1 MTDLG
6 RMHNMHDRDDLLAEQ
21 VCVCVC
27 VCVRACVCVC
37 ACVCNMYIYVHAS
50 CCTCVTLN
58 YTLHFPLHTVYTSDL
73 LWYCVFQ
80 AEREL
85 RMKLDNAF
93 SSFCRKLEAMPQC
106 HVEFEKPFRELGYVI
121 YGWK

>member
-27 VCVRACVCVC
+27 MCT
-37 ACVCNMYIYVHAS
+37 
-50 CCTCVTLN
+50 TCV
-58 YTLHFPLHTVYTSDL
+58 YACIMFF
-73 LWYCVFQ
+73 WYCEFQ

-121 YGWK
+121 

>member
-21 VCVCVC
+21 VTCPMLTCGTYTNTHTHTHTY
-27 VCVRACVCVC
+27 R
-37 ACVCNMYIYVHAS
+37 VHLS
-50 CCTCVTLN
+50 L
-58 YTLHFPLHTVYTSDL
+58 
-73 LWYCVFQ
+73 Q

-93 SSFCRKLEAMPQC
+93 SSFCRKLEALPQC
-106 HVEFEKPFRELGYVI
+106 HSEFERPFRELGYVMTQKLRVVLTCHFLLDST
-121 YGWK
+121 GSHSAAQCRCFQQPTV